1 MLLNHL
7 VPELHVNIRKRRMNE
22 DGAQNETRVYIWSS
36 GIQWKIR
43 DGELRLVLVQYSV
56 VVQRNALYDSR
67 VVRVR
72 DTL

>member
-1 MLLNHL
+1 
-7 VPELHVNIRKRRMNE
+7 MNE
-22 DGAQNETRVYIWSS
+22 DGAQNETRVYIRSS